1 MELKRSCGV
10 LMHITSLPCDEGI
23 GTLGKPAFQF
33 IDWLKSAGQTYW
45 QILPVNPTG
54 YGDSPYQSPSS
65 FAGNPLLIDLTELV
79 NMGLLAPI
87 DIKGREYGEDPNNVD
102 YDKVYKQK
110 DLLLRKAFSKFEEDM
125 PYLAFV
131 QEQAWWLED
140 YALFMAIKK
149 SYDLK
154 PFLMWDKR
162 LQKREDKA
170 LKQFSNE
177 NIAEIKF
184 RYFEQYIFFLQW
196 KKMKAYANSKGIRII
211 GDIPIYCALDSADV
225 WAQPELFTMDTEL
238 NPVLVAG
245 VPPDYFSATGQL
257 WGNPLY
263 NWDKMEQEGYSWWLS
278 RIDYAMNM
286 YDMVRIDHFRAFD
299 TYYAIPAT
307 AKTAEYGNWKNGP
320 GMKLFNAV
328 KKELGDVNIIA
339 EDLGDIFDSVKKLL
353 SDTGFPGMRVLQFG
367 FNNEH
372 EDNSHLSHNYPFN
385 CVAYTGTHDN
395 DTILGWLKSAD
406 KKAAKMATEYVNA
419 KYIGKKHES
428 FIRSVYQ
435 SPAVLAII
443 PMQDILGLGSKAR
456 MNTPSTVGGNWMW
469 RMKKQ
474 PSANLA
480 KKLNRLAQAYL
491 R

>member
-1 MELKRSCGV
+1 
-10 LMHITSLPCDEGI
+10 MHITSLPCDEGI

-263 NWDKMEQEGYSWWLS
+263 NLDKME
-278 RIDYAMNM
+278 
-286 YDMVRIDHFRAFD
+286 
-299 TYYAIPAT
+299 
-307 AKTAEYGNWKNGP
+307 
-320 GMKLFNAV
+320 
-328 KKELGDVNIIA
+328 
-339 EDLGDIFDSVKKLL
+339 
-353 SDTGFPGMRVLQFG
+353 
-367 FNNEH
+367 
-372 EDNSHLSHNYPFN
+372 
-385 CVAYTGTHDN
+385 
-395 DTILGWLKSAD
+395 
-406 KKAAKMATEYVNA
+406 
-419 KYIGKKHES
+419 
-428 FIRSVYQ
+428 
-435 SPAVLAII
+435 
-443 PMQDILGLGSKAR
+443 
-456 MNTPSTVGGNWMW
+456 
-469 RMKKQ
+469 
-474 PSANLA
+474 
-480 KKLNRLAQAYL
+480 
-491 R
+491 